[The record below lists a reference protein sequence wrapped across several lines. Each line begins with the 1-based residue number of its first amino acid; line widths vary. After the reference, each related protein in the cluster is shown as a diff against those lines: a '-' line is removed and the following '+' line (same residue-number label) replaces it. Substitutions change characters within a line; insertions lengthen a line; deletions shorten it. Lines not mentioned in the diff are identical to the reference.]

1 MIDEIKI
8 GNDLVAYGCGLIGVV
23 PRSLLGE
30 TEENNDNP
38 QSG

>member
-8 GNDLVAYGCGLIGVV
+8 GKDLEAYGCGLIGVL
-23 PRSLLGE
+23 PRSLPGE

-38 QSG
+38 